1 MFFIKKPSISFFNCE
16 MKRISTLIFFV
27 MCILGFSQVKD
38 TIVLNKKPA
47 RYFIGLG
54 TGVNAHTGFLGIA
67 SELPIHQQFFAR
79 LGFGLGGWG
88 PKLSLGFNVHNDKK
102 SGIGIALYYNHSFGI
117 NNVKTELEFI
127 KSAPVLGVQD
137 ILVKEKVSVNYLTA
151 SSFNLGLSY
160 NWLLNKGRGRLYLE
174 LSYGRKN
181 QEAPYKISGDN
192 ISGNYFGLSENSKKA
207 LRLAQP
213 GGVGIAVGYMFGF

>member
-1 MFFIKKPSISFFNCE
+1 MKKIAVLILYGIYFI
-16 MKRISTLIFFV
+16 
-27 MCILGFSQVKD
+27 GFSQVKD
-38 TIVLNKKPA
+38 SIDSSKKHA

-67 SELPIHQQFFAR
+67 SELNIHQQFFAR

-88 PKLSLGFNVHNDKK
+88 PKLSLGFNVHHEKK
-102 SGIGIALYYNHSFGI
+102 SGIGMALYYNHSFGV

-127 KSAPVLGVQD
+127 KSAPVLGVD
-137 ILVKEKVSVNYLTA
+137 EIFFKEKVNVNYLA
-151 SSFNLGLSY
+151 ANSFNLGLSY
-160 NWLLNKGRGRLYLE
+160 NWLLNKGRGRLYIE

-181 QEAPYKISGDN
+181 QNAPYKIVGDD
-192 ISGNYFGLSENSKKA
+192 ISSKYYGLAENSKKS

-213 GGVGIAVGYMFGF
+213 GGVGLGIGYMFGF